1 MFRSKDSSGNPKYVG
16 RSKAT
21 VIDNRDPL
29 KRGRIMV
36 KHPILGETLWIDYL
50 KTPGQFDVPS
60 IGDIVFVECDTGEY
74 EFPVAWG
81 NVVKGLDTSP
91 EIPSAFRRNVPSN
104 RGMYTPG
111 GHLFEMDDGQ
121 SNPTKSP
128 NDKDLTTKDRGIRL
142 TSKDGYKIHIMEDPD
157 SGKQQILIEAKDGSF
172 IKIDVDNG
180 SMDIHSVGNYNMD
193 AGGDTKEVTAGSHT
207 IEAASV
213 KIDTPSTEIT
223 GTLDVAGNVTMQ
235 ANLQVTGTSQ
245 LGGGVPLLLST
256 AQMVGTGNLG
266 APVIS
271 TVMSGQATKAL
282 GS

>member
-1 MFRSKDSSGNPKYVG
+1 MFRSRDSAGNPKYVG

-21 VIDNRDPL
+21 VVDNRDPL
-29 KRGRIMV
+29 KRGRVML
-36 KHPILGETLWIDYL
+36 KHPILGETIWIDYL

-142 TSKDGYKIHIMEDPD
+142 TSKDGYKIHIAEDPD
-157 SGKQQILIEAKDGSF
+157 SGKQQINIEAKDGSF
-172 IKIDVDNG
+172 IKIDVENG
-180 SMDIHSVGNYNMD
+180 SIDIHSVGNYNMD

-207 IEAASV
+207 IEASSV
-213 KIDTPSTEIT
+213 KVDAPSTEVT

-245 LGGGVPLLLST
+245 LGGGTPLLLST

-282 GS
+282 GA